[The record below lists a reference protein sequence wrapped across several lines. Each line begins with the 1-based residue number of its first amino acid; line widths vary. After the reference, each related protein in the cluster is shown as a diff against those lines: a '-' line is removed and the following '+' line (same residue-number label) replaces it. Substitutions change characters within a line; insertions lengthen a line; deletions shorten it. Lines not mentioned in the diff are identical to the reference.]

1 MYKEWKIPAIRQVK
15 GDQQT
20 MKLMDDHGMTI
31 PIKQNR
37 QQFDNNSQ
45 GSIVDKRHPTVKEQD
60 RQ

>member
-1 MYKEWKIPAIRQVK
+1 MENTSNQTVK

-31 PIKQNR
+31 LIKQNR